1 MGSKVLIPDEDVSD
15 TEVDTYC
22 KETIFSGFWKTLKKL
37 CNSAYRMLKTDL
49 DILKK
54 LFKKAVDF
62 IEAGMQAIVVG
73 IGHVIA
79 KIVALANPIPDYK
92 IHDE

>member
-1 MGSKVLIPDEDVSD
+1 MGSEVSIPEEDVSD

-37 CNSAYRMLKTDL
+37 SNASYRILKSDL

-79 KIVALANPIPDYK
+79 KIVALAHPIPDYK
-92 IHDE
+92 VHDE

>member
-1 MGSKVLIPDEDVSD
+1 MGSEISIPEEDVSD

-37 CNSAYRMLKTDL
+37 CNASYLMLKSDF

-62 IEAGMQAIVVG
+62 IEAGMQSVVVG

-79 KIVALANPIPDYK
+79 KIVALAHPIPDYK